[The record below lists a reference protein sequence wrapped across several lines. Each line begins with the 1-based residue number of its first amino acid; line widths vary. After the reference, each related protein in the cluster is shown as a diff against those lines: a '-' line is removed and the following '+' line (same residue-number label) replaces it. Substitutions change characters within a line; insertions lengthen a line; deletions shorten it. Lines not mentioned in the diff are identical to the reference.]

1 MLFEYGIPTRVDHD
15 EARTSR
21 KSEKQ
26 VLICRPQV
34 TNMSDGAYDIE
45 DLEFRQCRQTLP
57 GDGKVFP
64 RHQLEGL
71 WYGVAARRT
80 FGVQSPSRAHY
91 LRLVDARTALPPEYF
106 VSPRGIL
113 YRPVYVSPIRHTKYT
128 DTVALGIAWPLRIA
142 RTNVY

>member
-45 DLEFRQCRQTLP
+45 DLEFRQCRQTLL

-64 RHQLEGL
+64 RHQL
-71 WYGVAARRT
+71 ARHAT
-80 FGVQSPSRAHY
+80 TCS
-91 LRLVDARTALPPEYF
+91 T
-106 VSPRGIL
+106 I
-113 YRPVYVSPIRHTKYT
+113 
-128 DTVALGIAWPLRIA
+128 
-142 RTNVY
+142 

>member
-91 LRLVDARTALPPEYF
+91 LRLVDARTALPPQS
-106 VSPRGIL
+106 VL
-113 YRPVYVSPIRHTKYT
+113 CRPVAVFIALVCFAHSPHQIYRYRSTGYCVATT
-128 DTVALGIAWPLRIA
+128 DSP
-142 RTNVY
+142 Y